1 MVEEKTS
8 LEVSARYLQGPIFPR
23 VKVKIRLGLVLGLS
37 LVVKVVI
44 VTFGDSGHCDS
55 KLQSVTMRIIAGC
68 RIK

>member
-37 LVVKVVI
+37 LVFKVVI
-44 VTFGDSGHCDS
+44 VTFGIADIAIANCN
-55 KLQSVTMRIIAGC
+55 QSQCA
-68 RIK
+68 